1 MLVLLTEKIKTLI
14 VKRAKNRKEIEGVI
28 TLAIKEVEQRKDLT
42 MDSRVLFWEMLK
54 DELVDK
60 RKKKEEMF
68 ECLTTDSL
76 DDLVGYAISLI
87 SKLQEENYKESGEK

>member
-1 MLVLLTEKIKTLI
+1 MLLAEKIKTLI
-14 VKRAKNRKEIEGVI
+14 VKRAKNRKEIEWVI
-28 TLAIKEVEQRKDLT
+28 TLAIKELEQRKGLT
-42 MDSRVLFWEMLK
+42 VDGSMLFWEMLK

-60 RKKKEEMF
+60 RKKKEEIF